1 MLISVSLS
9 FQCAFLKFGSQVNF
23 YSTFATKMDQQSDLM
38 ISGEDL
44 YMVLKAQ
51 LYRSLRIPWKVRL
64 YVILMKMYLL
74 IRFVSLINRPARICD
89 D

>member
-1 MLISVSLS
+1 MLISVSLF

-23 YSTFATKMDQQSDLM
+23 YSTFATKTDQQSDLM

-44 YMVLKAQ
+44 YMVLKVQ
-51 LYRSLRIPWKVRL
+51 LYKSLRIPWKVRL